1 MTFVVRSNFFNAA
14 EQLMPEH
21 YDVIVAGGG
30 SAGCVIASR
39 LSEDPKR
46 KVLLLEAGPDPQPI
60 PETVA
65 DAEKATNVLLESPYI
80 VMYPTKRN
88 YDSSEFYSLA
98 GRIMGGGSSVN
109 MMSIP
114 RPIKA
119 DMDTWSAQGNPD
131 WSWEKILPVLKR
143 IEADQDFPHSPI
155 HGDHGPIYVKR
166 KHVFDAQ
173 LSAPEQ
179 ALLKAVTMLGLPRF
193 DDQNEPNPYGIAP
206 TARNIKDGK
215 RQSSAI
221 AYLGPARAR
230 RNLAIIGDAQV
241 TSLILS
247 GKTVSGVRYRIA
259 GNEHTAT
266 ADKVVLSAGVY
277 HSPQIL
283 MLSGIGPRDELERHG
298 ISVVHRL
305 DGVGENYQDHPV
317 VTMTLKA
324 KTNGLESQARGRSTL
339 KLYFKS
345 DPAREY
351 IDFHII
357 LRDITTVSGIGDM
370 IGFSCHLLEQT
381 NRGRLT
387 LQSSDPTDLPIIDPR
402 MLEHPKDIQ
411 AMVSA
416 MKFVQRL
423 AATEPM
429 DRFCGELFS
438 PSPDED
444 WTKFARSAYTSYFH
458 GVGTC
463 KMGPASDPM
472 AVVDQHL
479 RVHGM
484 ENLWIGDASI
494 MPTVAHANTN
504 LTSMMIGERA
514 ADFIKEY
521 S

>member
-1 MTFVVRSNFFNAA
+1 
-14 EQLMPEH
+14 MPDH

-80 VMYPTKRN
+80 LMYPTQRN
-88 YDSSEFYSLA
+88 YDGSEFYSLA

-119 DMDTWSAQGNPD
+119 DMDTWAACGNPE
-131 WSWEKILPVLKR
+131 WTWEKVLPVLKR
-143 IEADQDFPHSPI
+143 IEADQDFPKSLI
-155 HGDHGPIYVKR
+155 HGDKGPIYVKR
-166 KHVFDAQ
+166 KHVFDIP
-173 LSAPEQ
+173 LSGPEQ
-179 ALLKAVTMLGLPRF
+179 ALLDAVTKLGLPRF
-193 DDQNEPNPYGIAP
+193 DDQNEANPHGIAP

-215 RQSSAI
+215 RQSSAV
-221 AYLGPARAR
+221 AYLGAARSR
-230 RNLAIIGDAQV
+230 PNLKIIGAAQV
-241 TSLILS
+241 SKLMVR
-247 GKTVSGVRYRIA
+247 GKQIESVRYQRD
-259 GNEHTAT
+259 GNEHIAT
-266 ADKVVLSAGVY
+266 ADKIVLSAGVY

-283 MLSGIGPRDELERHG
+283 MLSGIGPRAELERHHLA
-298 ISVVHRL
+298 VVHRL

-324 KTNGLESQARGRSTL
+324 KTDGQRSDTRSRSTL

-345 DPAREY
+345 DPARDF

-357 LRDITTVSGIGDM
+357 LRDITSVSGIGDM
-370 IGFSCHLLEQT
+370 IGFSCHLLEQS

-387 LQSSDPTDLPIIDPR
+387 LQSSNPADLPVIDPQ
-402 MLEHPKDIQ
+402 MLEHPNDIQ
-411 AMVSA
+411 AMLAA

-423 AATEPM
+423 AETAPM
-429 DRFCGELFS
+429 SDYCGELFS
-438 PSPDED
+438 PSPAED
-444 WTKFARSAYTSYFH
+444 WVKFARSTYTSYFH

-463 KMGPASDPM
+463 KMGPTSDPM

-479 RVHGM
+479 LVHGM

-514 ADFIKEY
+514 ADFIRE
-521 S
+521 SS

>member
-1 MTFVVRSNFFNAA
+1 
-14 EQLMPEH
+14 MPDH
-21 YDVIVAGGG
+21 YDVIVVGGG

-80 VMYPTKRN
+80 LMYPTQRN
-88 YDSSEFYSLA
+88 YDASEFYSLA
-98 GRIMGGGSSVN
+98 GRVMGGGSSVN

-119 DMDTWSAQGNPD
+119 DLDTWAAQGNAD
-131 WSWEKILPVLKR
+131 WSWEKVLPVLKR
-143 IEADQDFPHSPI
+143 IEADHDFPRSAI
-155 HGDHGPIYVKR
+155 HGNTGPIYIKR
-166 KHVFDAQ
+166 KHVFDTP
-173 LSAPEQ
+173 LSAQEQ
-179 ALLKAVTMLGLPRF
+179 ALLETVTKLGLPRF
-193 DDQNEPNPYGIAP
+193 DDQNEANPYGIAP

-221 AYLGPARAR
+221 AYLGPARGR
-230 RNLAIIGDAQV
+230 PNLTIIGEAQV
-241 TSLILS
+241 ASLILK
-247 GKTVSGVRYRIA
+247 GNKAEGVRYRKD
-259 GNEHTAT
+259 GNERTAG
-266 ADKVVLSAGVY
+266 AEKVVLSAGVY

-283 MLSGIGPRDELERHG
+283 MLSGIGSSDELERHG
-298 ISVVHRL
+298 IPVAHAL
-305 DGVGENYQDHPV
+305 EGVGENYQDHPV

-324 KTNGLESQARGRSTL
+324 RTSGDTPDARGRSTL

-357 LRDITTVSGIGDM
+357 LRDLTSVSGIGDM

-387 LQSSDPTDLPIIDPR
+387 LQTTEPADLPMIDPR

-423 AATEPM
+423 AASEPM
-429 DRFCGELFS
+429 NHYCGELFS

-444 WTKFARSAYTSYFH
+444 WAKFARSTYTSYFH

-463 KMGPASDPM
+463 KMGPVSDRKS
-472 AVVDQHL
+472 VVDQHL

-494 MPTVAHANTN
+494 MPTVPHANTN
-504 LTSMMIGERA
+504 LTCMMIGERA
-514 ADFIKEY
+514 ADFIREF

>member
-1 MTFVVRSNFFNAA
+1 MTN
-14 EQLMPEH
+14 H

-39 LSEDPKR
+39 LSEDPQR

-65 DAEKATNVLLESPYI
+65 DAEKATSVLLESPYI
-80 VMYPTKRN
+80 LMYPTKRN

-114 RPIKA
+114 RPIRA
-119 DMDTWSAQGNPD
+119 DMDTWTAQGNPD
-131 WSWEKILPVLKR
+131 WSWEKVLPVLKR
-143 IEADQDFPHSPI
+143 IEADQDFPMSPI
-155 HGDHGPIYVKR
+155 HGNAGPIYVKR
-166 KHVFDAQ
+166 RHVFDMR

-179 ALLKAVTMLGLPRF
+179 ALLDTVIKLGLPRF
-193 DDQNEPNPYGIAP
+193 DDQNDPNPYGIAP
-206 TARNIKDGK
+206 TARNIKDGR
-215 RQSSAI
+215 RQSSTV
-221 AYLGPARAR
+221 AYLGPARSRA
-230 RNLAIIGDAQV
+230 NLDIIGDAPV
-241 TSLILS
+241 LSLILR
-247 GKTVSGVRYRIA
+247 GNKAEGVRYRRDGI
-259 GNEHTAT
+259 EQIAT
-266 ADKVVLSAGVY
+266 AGRIVLSAGVY

-283 MLSGIGPRDELERHG
+283 MLSGIGPRDELERHHLP
-298 ISVVHRL
+298 IAHQL

-324 KTNGLESQARGRSTL
+324 NESAYRSDARSRSTL
-339 KLYFKS
+339 KIYFKS

-357 LRDITTVSGIGDM
+357 LREITSVSGIADM
-370 IGFSCHLLEQT
+370 VGFSCHLLEQT

-387 LQSSDPTDLPIIDPR
+387 LQSSVATDLPVIDPR

-411 AMVSA
+411 AMLSA
-416 MKFVQRL
+416 MQFVSRL
-423 AATEPM
+423 AATEPLK
-429 DRFCGELFS
+429 RFCGELFS

-444 WTKFARSAYTSYFH
+444 WTKFALSTYTSYFH

-463 KMGPASDPM
+463 KMGPSSDRM

-484 ENLWIGDASI
+484 DNLWIGDASI

-514 ADFIKEY
+514 ADFIKQY

>member
-1 MTFVVRSNFFNAA
+1 MSEV
-14 EQLMPEH
+14 

-65 DAEKATNVLLESPYI
+65 NAEQATNLLLESPYI
-80 VMYPTKRN
+80 LMYPTQRN
-88 YDSSEFYSLA
+88 YDSSEFFSLA

-119 DMDTWSAQGNPD
+119 DLDAWAAQGNPE
-131 WSWEKILPVLKR
+131 WSWEKVLPVLKR
-143 IEADQDFPHSPI
+143 IESDQDFPDSPI
-155 HGDHGPIYVKR
+155 HGRSGPISVKR
-166 KHVFDAQ
+166 KHLFDTPLA
-173 LSAPEQ
+173 AHEQ
-179 ALLKAVTMLGLPRF
+179 ALLDAVSRLGLPRF
-193 DDQNEPNPYGIAP
+193 DDQNDPNPYGIAP

-215 RQSSAI
+215 RQSAAV
-221 AYLGPARAR
+221 AYLGPARQRA
-230 RNLAIIGDAQV
+230 NLTIIGAAQV
-241 TSLILS
+241 VSLILG
-247 GKTVSGVRYRIA
+247 GKKAQGVRYRKE
-259 GNEHTAT
+259 GSEFTAS
-266 ADKVVLSAGVY
+266 ADQIVLSAGVY

-283 MLSGIGPRDELERHG
+283 MLSGIGPRAELERHG
-298 ISVVHRL
+298 IAVAHTL
-305 DGVGENYQDHPV
+305 EGVGENYQDHPV
-317 VTMTLKA
+317 ITMTFKA
-324 KTNGLESQARGRSTL
+324 KTGGLKSAPRGRSTL

-345 DPAREY
+345 DPARACL
-351 IDFHII
+351 DFHII
-357 LRDITTVSGIGDM
+357 LREVTNVAGLGDM
-370 IGFSCHLLEQT
+370 ISFSCHLLEQT
-381 NRGRLT
+381 NRGRLS
-387 LQSSDPTDLPIIDPR
+387 LASADPSDLPVIDPQ

-416 MKFVQRL
+416 MKFVQKL
-423 AATEPM
+423 ADTEPLNHY
-429 DRFCGELFS
+429 CGELFS
-438 PSPDED
+438 PAPDED
-444 WTKFARSAYTSYFH
+444 WAKFARSSYTSYFH

-463 KMGPASDPM
+463 KMGPVSDRT

-484 ENLWIGDASI
+484 DNLWIGDASI

-504 LTSMMIGERA
+504 LTCMMIGERA

>member
-1 MTFVVRSNFFNAA
+1 
-14 EQLMPEH
+14 
-21 YDVIVAGGG
+21 
-30 SAGCVIASR
+30 
-39 LSEDPKR
+39 
-46 KVLLLEAGPDPQPI
+46 VLLLEAGPDPQPL

-65 DAEKATNVLLESPYI
+65 DAEKATNALLESPFI

-88 YDSSEFYSLA
+88 YDASEFFSLA

-114 RPIKA
+114 RPLKA
-119 DMDTWSAQGNPD
+119 DLDIWSAQGNSD
-131 WSWEKILPVLKR
+131 WSWEKVLPVLKR

-155 HGDHGPIYVKR
+155 HGNSGPIHVKR
-166 KHVFDAQ
+166 KHVFDLPLNDQ
-173 LSAPEQ
+173 EQ
-179 ALLKAVTMLGLPRF
+179 ALLAAATRLGLPRF

-215 RQSSAI
+215 RQSAAV
-221 AYLGPARAR
+221 AYLGPARQR
-230 RNLAIIGDAQV
+230 TNLTTIDAAPV

-247 GKTVSGVRYRIA
+247 GKKTEGVRYRKD
-259 GNEHTAT
+259 GNEYRAT
-266 ADKVVLSAGVY
+266 ADRVILSAGVY

-283 MLSGIGPRDELERHG
+283 MLSGIGPRAVLERHG
-298 ISVVHRL
+298 IPIVHEL
-305 DGVGENYQDHPV
+305 EGVGENYQDHPV
-317 VTMTLKA
+317 VTMTFMA
-324 KTNGLESQARGRSTL
+324 KTGGREPYPRGRSTL
-339 KLYFKS
+339 KLYYKS
-345 DPAREY
+345 DPGRVC

-357 LRDITTVSGIGDM
+357 LREITTVSGVGDM
-370 IGFSCHLLEQT
+370 IAFSCHLLEQT

-387 LQSSDPTDLPIIDPR
+387 LQSADPADLPVIDPQ
-402 MLEHPKDIQ
+402 MLEHPQDIN
-411 AMVSA
+411 AMLAA

-429 DRFCGELFS
+429 DKHCGALLS

-444 WTKFARSAYTSYFH
+444 WAKFARSTYTSYFH

-463 KMGPASDPM
+463 KMGGAADPM

-479 RVHGM
+479 RAHAM

-514 ADFIKEY
+514 ADFVKAY

>member
-1 MTFVVRSNFFNAA
+1 
-14 EQLMPEH
+14 MPDH
-21 YDVIVAGGG
+21 YDVLVAGGG

-39 LSEDPKR
+39 LSEDPAR

-80 VMYPTKRN
+80 LMYPTKRN
-88 YDSSEFYSLA
+88 YDGSEFYSLA

-119 DMDTWSAQGNPD
+119 DMDAWAERGNPD
-131 WSWEKILPVLKR
+131 WTWDKVLPVLRR
-143 IEADQDFPHSPI
+143 IEADQDFPQSPI
-155 HGDHGPIYVKR
+155 HGNSGPIYVKR
-166 KHVFDAQ
+166 KHVFDTS
-173 LSAPEQ
+173 LSGTEQ
-179 ALLKAVTMLGLPRF
+179 ALLDTVTKLGLPRF
-193 DDQNEPNPYGIAP
+193 DDQNESNPHGIAP

-221 AYLGPARAR
+221 AYLGPARGR
-230 RNLAIIGDAQV
+230 PNLEIVGAAQV
-241 TSLILS
+241 NSLMVR
-247 GKTVSGVRYRIA
+247 GKKIEGVRYQNQ
-259 GNEHTAT
+259 GNEHIAT

-283 MLSGIGPRDELERHG
+283 MLSGIGPREELERHG
-298 ISVVHRL
+298 ITVVHAL
-305 DGVGENYQDHPV
+305 AGVGENYQDHPV

-324 KTNGLESQARGRSTL
+324 KTDGQRSDARSRSTL

-345 DPAREY
+345 DPALKL

-370 IGFSCHLLEQT
+370 IGFSCHLLEPT
-381 NRGRLT
+381 KRGRLT
-387 LQSSDPTDLPIIDPR
+387 WQSSDPADLRTIDPR
-402 MLEHPKDIQ
+402 MLGHPKEIQ
-411 AMVSA
+411 AMLSA

-423 AATEPM
+423 AATAPM
-429 DRFCGELFS
+429 SDYCGELFS
-438 PSPDED
+438 PSPAED
-444 WTKFARSAYTSYFH
+444 WIKFARATYTSYFH

-463 KMGPASDPM
+463 KMGPASDPL

-484 ENLWIGDASI
+484 ENLWICDASI

-514 ADFIKEY
+514 ADFVKAY

>member
-1 MTFVVRSNFFNAA
+1 
-14 EQLMPEH
+14 MPDH
-21 YDVIVAGGG
+21 YDVVVAGGG
-30 SAGCVIASR
+30 PAGCVIAAR

-60 PETVA
+60 PETVL

-80 VMYPTKRN
+80 IMYPTRRN
-88 YDSSEFYSLA
+88 VDSSEFYSLA

-119 DMDTWSAQGNPD
+119 DMDSWSAQGNPD
-131 WSWEKILPVLKR
+131 WSWGKILPVLKR

-155 HGDHGPIYVKR
+155 HGDQGPIYVKR
-166 KHVFDAQ
+166 KHVFDTK

-179 ALLKAVTMLGLPRF
+179 ALLKAVTLLGLPRF

-215 RQSSAI
+215 RQSSAV

-230 RNLAIIGDAQV
+230 PNLKIVGDAPV
-241 TSLILS
+241 ASLTLR
-247 GKTVSGVRYRIA
+247 GNRVEGVRYRKDGA
-259 GNEHTAT
+259 EQSAT
-266 ADKVVLSAGVY
+266 GDKIVLSAGVY

-283 MLSGIGPRDELERHG
+283 LLSGIGPGAELKRHQ
-298 ISVVHRL
+298 IPVAHQL

-324 KTNGLESQARGRSTL
+324 KTNGIDSRARGRSTL

-345 DPAREY
+345 GPAREY

-387 LQSSDPTDLPIIDPR
+387 LQSADPADLPVIDPR

-411 AMVSA
+411 AMLSA
-416 MKFVQRL
+416 MRFVQKL
-423 AATEPM
+423 AVTEPM
-429 DRFCGELFS
+429 DQFCGELFS
-438 PSPDED
+438 PSPNED
-444 WTKFARSAYTSYFH
+444 WTKFARSTYTSYFH
-458 GVGTC
+458 GAGTC
-463 KMGPASDPM
+463 KMGPAADPM
-472 AVVDQHL
+472 AVVDPRL

>member
-1 MTFVVRSNFFNAA
+1 MLDHF
-14 EQLMPEH
+14 
-21 YDVIVAGGG
+21 DVIVSGGG

-60 PETVA
+60 PETVLNA
-65 DAEKATNVLLESPYI
+65 DKATNVLLESPYI
-80 VMYPTKRN
+80 LMYPTKRN
-88 YDSSEFYSLA
+88 YDGSEFFSLA

-114 RPIKA
+114 RPIKGDLDA
-119 DMDTWSAQGNPD
+119 WAAAGNLD
-131 WSWEKILPVLKR
+131 WSWEKVLPALKR
-143 IEADQDFPHSPI
+143 IEADQDFPLSPI
-155 HGDHGPIYVKR
+155 HGTSGPIYIKR
-166 KHVFDAQ
+166 KHRFDTQ
-173 LSAPEQ
+173 LSGQEQ
-179 ALLKAVTMLGLPRF
+179 ALLEAATKLGLPRF

-206 TARNIKDGK
+206 TARNIKDGQ
-215 RQSSAI
+215 RQSAAV

-230 RNLAIIGDAQV
+230 PNLTALGSAQV
-241 TSLILS
+241 TSLILR
-247 GKTVSGVRYRIA
+247 GRKAEGVRYRKDD
-259 GNEHTAT
+259 NEFTAT

-283 MLSGIGPRDELERHG
+283 MLSGIGPPAELERHG
-298 ISVVHRL
+298 IPVVHAL

-324 KTNGLESQARGRSTL
+324 KTTDHKPDTRGRSTL

-345 DPAREY
+345 DPARET

-357 LRDITTVSGIGDM
+357 LREITTVSGIGDM

-387 LQSSDPTDLPIIDPR
+387 LRSSDSADLPVIDPR

-429 DRFCGELFS
+429 NRYCGELFS
-438 PSPDED
+438 PAPDED
-444 WTKFARSAYTSYFH
+444 WAKFARSTYTSYFH
-458 GVGTC
+458 GAGTC
-463 KMGPASDPM
+463 KMGPVSDPA

-504 LTSMMIGERA
+504 LTCMMIGERA